1 MLVYQRVTTISSDQG
16 QNSHGTFPKGDPLRP
31 RPVFSQLERPGSSR
45 RPTVDSCGE
54 IFGTKILQIE
64 YQRYYLYLDVFGC
77 EVPFNRYIYISMYI
91 YIYLSI
97 CIYIYVYIWWNIR
110 EICFYLYME
119 VSIVMGVRNSW
130 MCVFFYWKIILKNGW
145 FRGTPILGNLH
156 VWICDISWYFYIF
169 LSLMFSRL
177 IFGTKTFDRFCSCI
191 WI

>member
-1 MLVYQRVTTISSDQG
+1 MGLSQKAIRWGHAQCSASWSARAVPGDQRSTVAERSLEQKFSKSNIRDTI
-16 QNSHGTFPKGDPLRP
+16 
-31 RPVFSQLERPGSSR
+31 
-45 RPTVDSCGE
+45 C
-54 IFGTKILQIE
+54 IWM
-64 YQRYYLYLDVFGC
+64 YLDVKYLSIDI
-77 EVPFNRYIYISMYI
+77 YIYLCI